1 MTQTFARNFGLFLL
15 GTTLVVAGIWWLFGN
30 QYSLRSS
37 EASPDG
43 RFSVFEFQSHQKGR
57 EHAPHGTVRSL
68 AADRSL
74 GHPED
79 GHVIFA
85 GYCKTA
91 IAYRWVDNQ
100 RIAVDCPLR
109 ADGDV
114 RTRST
119 RAFGISVTL
128 NGR

>member
-1 MTQTFARNFGLFLL
+1 MTQMTARSIGAFLL
-15 GTTLVVAGIWWLFGN
+15 GTAVVVVSLWWLFGQ

-37 EASPDG
+37 RASPDG
-43 RFSVFEFQSHQKGR
+43 HFSVFEFQSHQSGR
-57 EHAPHGTVRSL
+57 EHAPHGTVL
-68 AADRSL
+68 ALATDPSL

-85 GYCKTA
+85 GYCKTP
-91 IAYRWVDNQ
+91 IGYHWLDNQ
-100 RIAVDCPLR
+100 RIAVDCPVR
-109 ADGDV
+109 GSGDV
-114 RTRST
+114 RTLST